1 MTRRPTRRLIA
12 LALAAA
18 LSVPAFAQEVEPF
31 QVSDVRVD
39 GLQRISAGTV
49 FTYLPIERGDTV
61 NQSNAA
67 DAIRALYKTGFF
79 EDVRLSREG
88 SILVVNVVER
98 PAINKIEM
106 KGNKDIKEDDLRKG
120 LKEIGLEEGDTF
132 DRMSLDRVTQELT
145 RQYNNR
151 GKYNVEINPVVTQ
164 LDRNRVNVAINVK
177 EGKAAKIRHI
187 NVIGN
192 ELFTDKE
199 LMDNWESRPTGW
211 LSWYKRDD
219 QYSKERLSGDLEK
232 LQSYYLDRGYID
244 ADVTPDNTQ
253 VAISP
258 NKRDLYITAGL
269 TEGEQYKVS
278 TVTVS
283 GDTVLPHED
292 IEKQVKL
299 FVAPDKV
306 FSRRGLEAAN
316 ESVAAA
322 LSNIGYAFASVNP
335 VPNVDRESRTVA
347 LDFQVNP
354 GPRVNVRRVV
364 FDGNT
369 RTADNVLRREMRQ
382 MEGSWYSQAAID
394 RSKIRLQQLGFF
406 EEVKIE
412 SKPVPGTQDQVD
424 LAVSV
429 KETNSGTMNF
439 GVGYSQLGGIQL
451 NGSIA
456 ERNFMGS
463 GNQLSVALA
472 RSSYQ
477 KQASFQFLNPYFS
490 KNGMS
495 LGYNVY
501 WSEFDY
507 SNYNTAQYNTSEGAA
522 NVTLG
527 IPLTE
532 WDSINWSL
540 GYSRKQ
546 VSIFRG
552 STPQSIVDYIDAV
565 GTRTF
570 NAWRTS
576 VSFARDTRDNY
587 LQPTRGTYQRLGL
600 EVTLPNSTVSYYILD
615 YQLSKFFPLSDK
627 LVLNTVANI
636 GYGNS
641 YGKTYTRTL
650 SDGRVVTAKG
660 MPFYENFYAGG
671 VSQAGR
677 VRGFV
682 DNTLGP
688 TDFSSFG
695 YNQPIGGSIKTIGS
709 LELFFPKL
717 IDSPAARVSAFLDF
731 GNVFA
736 DRSSIKASELRA
748 SAGLAMMWRSP
759 MGPISISYAIPVR
772 KFPGDR
778 IERLQFSFA
787 GQF

>member
-98 PAINKIEM
+98 PAINKIEL

-132 DRMSLDRVTQELT
+132 DRMSLDRVTLELT

-199 LMDNWESRPTGW
+199 LLDNWESRPTSW
-211 LSWYKRDD
+211 LSWYRRDD

-253 VAISP
+253 VSISP

-278 TVTVS
+278 DVTVS
-283 GDTVLPHED
+283 GDTVLPHD
-292 IEKQVKL
+292 DVEKQVKM
-299 FVAPDKV
+299 FVAPGRV
-306 FSRRGLEAAN
+306 FSRRALEAAN
-316 ESVAAA
+316 DSLAAV

-335 VPNVDRESRTVA
+335 VPNLNRENRTVA

-354 GPRVNVRRVV
+354 GPRVNVRRIV

-451 NGSIA
+451 NGSIS

-463 GNQLSVALA
+463 GNQLSIALA

-552 STPQSIVDYIDAV
+552 TTPQSIVDYIDAV
-565 GTRTF
+565 GSRTF
-570 NAWRTS
+570 NSLRSS

-587 LQPTRGTYQRLGL
+587 LQPTRGTYQRLSL
-600 EVTLPNSTVSYYILD
+600 EATLPNSTVSYYIVD

-627 LVLNTVANI
+627 LVLNTVANV

-671 VSQAGR
+671 VSASGR

-688 TDFSSFG
+688 ADFSSYG
-695 YNQPIGGSIKTIGS
+695 YRQPIGGSIKTIGS

-717 IDSPAARVSAFLDF
+717 IDSPSARISAFLDF

-736 DRSSIKASELRA
+736 DRSSIRASELRA
-748 SAGLAMMWRSP
+748 SAGVAMMWRSP

>member
-18 LSVPAFAQEVEPF
+18 LSVPALAQEVAPF

-61 NQSNAA
+61 DQTKAA

-79 EDVRLSREG
+79 EDVRMSREG
-88 SILVVNVVER
+88 NILVVNVVER

-106 KGNKDIKEDDLRKG
+106 KGNKDIKEEDLRKG
-120 LKEIGLEEGDTF
+120 LKEIGLLEGDTF

-151 GKYNVEINPVVTQ
+151 GKYNVEINPVVTT
-164 LDRNRVNVAINVK
+164 LDRNRINIVINVK

-187 NVIGN
+187 NVVGN
-192 ELFTDKE
+192 ELFSDKE
-199 LMDNWESRPTGW
+199 LLDDWESKPTNW
-211 LSWYKRDD
+211 LSWYRRDD

-244 ADVTPDNTQ
+244 ADVTADNTQ

-258 NKRDLYITAGL
+258 DKQDLYISAGL
-269 TEGEQYKVS
+269 TEGSQYKVS
-278 TVTVS
+278 AVTVS
-283 GDTVLPHED
+283 GDTVLPHDD

-299 FVAPDKV
+299 FVAPDRI
-306 FSRRGLEAAN
+306 FSRRGLEAAS
-316 ESVAAA
+316 ESVSAA

-335 VPNVDRESRTVA
+335 VPTIDREKQTVA

-412 SKPVPGTQDQVD
+412 SKPVPGTRDQVD
-424 LAVSV
+424 LAVNV

-451 NGSIA
+451 SGSIS

-463 GNQLSVALA
+463 GNQLSMALA

-477 KQASFQFLNPYFS
+477 KQASFSFLNPYFS

-501 WSEFDY
+501 YSEFDY
-507 SNYNTAQYNTSEGAA
+507 SNYNTAQYNTKDASASV
-522 NVTLG
+522 NLG

-532 WDSINWSL
+532 WDSFNWSF
-540 GYSRKQ
+540 GFSRKQ
-546 VSIFRG
+546 VSILRD
-552 STPQSIVDYIDAV
+552 STPQSIVDYIDAMN
-565 GTRTF
+565 TRTF
-570 NAWRTS
+570 NSWRSS
-576 VSFARDTRDNY
+576 VSFARDTRDSY

-600 EVTLPNSTVSYYILD
+600 EVILPGSTVSYYILD

-627 LVLNTVANI
+627 LVLNTVANV

-641 YGKTYTRTL
+641 YGKTFTRTL
-650 SDGRVVTAKG
+650 SDGRVVTANG
-660 MPFYENFYAGG
+660 MPFFENFYAGG

-688 TDFSSFG
+688 RDAGTYG
-695 YNQPIGGSIKTIGS
+695 YSQPIGGSIKTIGS
-709 LELFFPKL
+709 VELFFPKL
-717 IDSPAARVSAFLDF
+717 LDSSAARVSTFLDF
-731 GNVFA
+731 GNVFT
-736 DRSSIKASELRA
+736 DRSSLKASELRA
-748 SAGLAMMWRSP
+748 AAGVALMWRSP

-772 KFPGDR
+772 KFAGDQ
-778 IERLQFSFA
+778 IERLQFTFA

>member
-18 LSVPAFAQEVEPF
+18 LSVPAFAQEIEPF

-61 NQSNAA
+61 NQSNAG

-88 SILVVNVVER
+88 NILVVNVVER

-199 LMDNWESRPTGW
+199 LMDNWESHPTGW

-253 VAISP
+253 VTISP

-292 IEKQVKL
+292 IEKQVQL

-335 VPNVDRESRTVA
+335 VPNVDREKRTVS

-354 GPRVNVRRVV
+354 GPRVNVRRIV

-451 NGSIA
+451 NGSIS

-463 GNQLSVALA
+463 GNQLSMALA

-495 LGYNVY
+495 LGYNIY

-532 WDSINWSL
+532 WDSISWSV

-600 EVTLPNSTVSYYILD
+600 EVTLPNSTVSYYMLD

-627 LVLNTVANI
+627 FVLNTVANV

-688 TDFSSFG
+688 TDASSWG

-748 SAGLAMMWRSP
+748 SAGVAMMWRSP